1 MASVRL
7 ISTSTVKAETITEP
21 NRRIELTPWDLQ
33 ILLMGSIQKGLVFHK
48 PKPAQEEN
56 SLINHLKTS
65 FSRTLNFFPPLAGRF
80 SIVEHE
86 DNTRSFYIDCNN
98 AGAYFL
104 HAVADGVT
112 IADILDPIYVPSLVH
127 SFFPLNGVKN
137 YEGVSK
143 PLLGVQVTELV
154 DGIFIGFTINHAAA
168 DGTTL
173 WNFVN
178 SWSEISRG
186 FSEIS
191 KPPSFT
197 RAFPDHPIRI
207 PLSSLNVNASVTS
220 IVHFEDRVFH
230 FSKDK
235 IAKLKSRAST
245 EIGATSISSLQA
257 LLAHVW
263 RSVIRS
269 RKLPADLETSL
280 LLAIGGRSRLHQL
293 IPQQYFGNAFQYEG
307 TTLKAG
313 DILECGIGYVACA
326 VNKMIT
332 GNAEEEKLL
341 NFLQSWVENPKLLSM
356 EGKYTDALAT
366 SSSPRF
372 NVYGNDFGW
381 GKPIAARSGAAN
393 KYRGKLTLLPG
404 AEEGSVDIEASLPLD
419 ILEAMGSDMEFMD
432 AVSH

>member
-21 NRRIELTPWDLQ
+21 NRRIELTPWDLH

-56 SLINHLKTS
+56 SLINHLNTS

-80 SIVEHE
+80 SIIEHE

-197 RAFPDHPIRI
+197 RAFLAHPIRI
-207 PLSSLNVNASVTS
+207 PSSSLNGNAPVTS
-220 IVHFEDRVFH
+220 IPHLQDRVFH

-235 IAKLKSRAST
+235 IAELKSRVGT
-245 EIGATSISSLQA
+245 EIGANRISSLQA

-263 RSVIRS
+263 RSVIRN
-269 RKLPADLETSL
+269 RQLPADQDTSI
-280 LLAIGGRSRLHQL
+280 LLAIGTRSRLHQL
-293 IPQQYFGNAFQYEG
+293 VPQQYFGNAFQYEA

-313 DILECGIGYVACA
+313 DLLECGIGYVACEM
-326 VNKMIT
+326 NKIIT
-332 GNAEEEKLL
+332 GHAEEGKLM
-341 NFLQSWVENPKLLSM
+341 NFLESRVKNPKLTTLW
-356 EGKYTDALAT
+356 ENNTDALAT
-366 SSSPRF
+366 SGSPRF
-372 NVYGNDFGW
+372 HVYGNDFGW
-381 GKPIAARSGAAN
+381 GKPIAVRSGVAN
-393 KYRGKLTLLPG
+393 KYNGKLTMFMG

-419 ILEAMGSDMEFMD
+419 ILEAMGSDMEFMN